1 MYKFTKKVNTKEKTG
16 GYMMNKIIVTLLC
29 IIVVIGAIFTAV
41 AIFQPKEETKEE
53 TVITEVSDEEILD
66 DCTDEYEEIGEQNSL
81 QANSEEDKVS
91 PNCSFVQNIYYEK
104 CGHTISNYLK
114 LPNDLVN
121 LTQDEV
127 RQKYPDFQIEEFSS
141 NKIVLFKQVERRMW
155 RTLFSKR

>member
-1 MYKFTKKVNTKEKTG
+1 MYKFTKKVNTKEKMG

-41 AIFQPKEETKEE
+41 TIFHPKEEQKDE

-66 DCTDEYEEIGEQNSL
+66 DCTDEYEEIEQQNSL

-91 PNCSFVQNIYYEK
+91 PNCFFIQNIYYKK
-104 CGHTISNYLK
+104 CGHTISNYLE

-141 NKIVLFKQVERRMW
+141 NKIVLFKQLERRMW